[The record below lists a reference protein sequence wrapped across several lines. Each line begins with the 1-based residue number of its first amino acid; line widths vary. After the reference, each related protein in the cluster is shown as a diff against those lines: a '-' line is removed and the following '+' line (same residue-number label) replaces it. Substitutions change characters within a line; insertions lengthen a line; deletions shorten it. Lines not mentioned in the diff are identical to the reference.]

1 MNKQLTEL
9 PGVGP
14 ATLNNLHALGIFS
27 IEDLCFHLP
36 YSYQDRSI
44 FTSIENLTEGE
55 EHVVRGR
62 VVSVQTIYR
71 PRKMMVIKINDG
83 SGFLN
88 LRFFYFHPSQAKE
101 FVKDINVI
109 SFGKISLS
117 KYGYELI
124 HPEYSFDENNII
136 EKDFLVPTYRITKG
150 ISQKKIRAFI
160 HNALEH
166 YDFTEAGEDLKRYD
180 PAFAMDLKSA
190 LTTIHLPA
198 IDESLPELLPGGSHP
213 ARVRL
218 MKEEMVAFQCG
229 MIAIKEKKH
238 KQTAYKCTNEE
249 SWTKGVL
256 RNFPFDLTNAQNR
269 VLQEIS
275 QDLTKNI
282 PMLRLVQGDV
292 GSGKTM
298 IALLA
303 CCRAIDSGTQAVMMA
318 PTTILAEQH
327 FLSIKALLQDNEDH
341 IALLTGST
349 TARERK
355 IILKKLADGDIKLL
369 IGTHAVFQ
377 SDIVFKKLGL
387 VVIDEQHRFGV
398 NQRLSLVKKQN
409 ENNKAPHQL
418 TLTATPI
425 PRTLAMSIYAHMDVS
440 VVDELPPGRSPV
452 ITSLLSKQK
461 TSELSQRVSDA
472 IKNGSKIYWVCPL
485 IEESETLDLSNVEE
499 REKELAEFLPKSIIT
514 KLHGRMKP
522 AEKISA
528 MEKFKTGQTKVL
540 VSTTVIEVGVDVKDA
555 DIMIIENAERFGLA
569 QLHQLRGRVGR
580 GEKQSYCILLHKD
593 NLHPDSKQRL
603 EVLKNHT
610 DGFKVAEEDLKIRGP
625 GEILGSQQTGIVPL
639 KYTNL
644 IRDSRFLESTKNIA
658 ENLTKENPATAE
670 NLVKRWLSG
679 SIGYAEA

>member
-1 MNKQLTEL
+1 
-9 PGVGP
+9 
-14 ATLNNLHALGIFS
+14 
-27 IEDLCFHLP
+27 
-36 YSYQDRSI
+36 
-44 FTSIENLTEGE
+44 
-55 EHVVRGR
+55 
-62 VVSVQTIYR
+62 
-71 PRKMMVIKINDG
+71 
-83 SGFLN
+83 
-88 LRFFYFHPSQAKE
+88 
-101 FVKDINVI
+101 
-109 SFGKISLS
+109 
-117 KYGYELI
+117 
-124 HPEYSFDENNII
+124 
-136 EKDFLVPTYRITKG
+136 
-150 ISQKKIRAFI
+150 
-160 HNALEH
+160 
-166 YDFTEAGEDLKRYD
+166 
-180 PAFAMDLKSA
+180 
-190 LTTIHLPA
+190 
-198 IDESLPELLPGGSHP
+198 
-213 ARVRL
+213 
-218 MKEEMVAFQCG
+218 
-229 MIAIKEKKH
+229 
-238 KQTAYKCTNEE
+238 
-249 SWTKGVL
+249 
-256 RNFPFDLTNAQNR
+256 
-269 VLQEIS
+269 
-275 QDLTKNI
+275 
-282 PMLRLVQGDV
+282 
-292 GSGKTM
+292 
-298 IALLA
+298 
-303 CCRAIDSGTQAVMMA
+303 
-318 PTTILAEQH
+318 
-327 FLSIKALLQDNEDH
+327 
-341 IALLTGST
+341 
-349 TARERK
+349 
-355 IILKKLADGDIKLL
+355 
-369 IGTHAVFQ
+369 
-377 SDIVFKKLGL
+377 

-461 TSELSQRVSDA
+461 TLELSQRVSDA

-528 MEKFKTGQTKVL
+528 MEKFKTGQTKIL

-658 ENLTKENPATAE
+658 ENLSKENPATAE